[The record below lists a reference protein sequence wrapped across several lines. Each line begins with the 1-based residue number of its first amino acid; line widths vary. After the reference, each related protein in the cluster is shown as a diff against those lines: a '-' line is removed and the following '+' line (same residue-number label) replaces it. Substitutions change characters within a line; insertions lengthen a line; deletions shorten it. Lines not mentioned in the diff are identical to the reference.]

1 MMANILRSIPMLLVI
16 GFNLLLAIL
25 FSLIYVRKHPETDL
39 FIIITFTGMLSIST
53 YIISF
58 YSVSTFATKEKKK
71 IKGVFPRRRGKLKRI
86 ITDSMVLISV
96 FFVSGSIVF
105 SGSDLNYGLALLAIS
120 TGYFTF
126 LLVNYY
132 FLCMSRVKEKIVKI
146 INKILFIVFSIIL
159 FFSKMIANGFVKEFF
174 DVDIAKVPYISWSFS
189 ILFAIPFFLITSH
202 VGCMI
207 LEGTT
212 DLFRTRKIKVP
223 PMIHY
228 SIFCLSCVFFSI
240 SYISYLGSA
249 GWLFN
254 AVTKKVYSYDT
265 RSSFRCNNKYWTI
278 PELGKDAR
286 YLAETS
292 DSYRVIYIRGNNI
305 NVEVVKCKKNEGYIL
320 FPIENAN
327 DILKKQVPKGG

>member
-25 FSLIYVRKHPETDL
+25 FSLIYARKQPESDL
-39 FIIITFTGMLSIST
+39 FIIITFTGMLLIST
-53 YIISF
+53 YIINF
-58 YSVSTFATKEKKK
+58 YSVPTFATSEKKK
-71 IKGVFPRRRGKLKRI
+71 IKGVFPGRRGKLKRI
-86 ITDSMVLISV
+86 ITDSMVLILV

-105 SGSDLNYGLALLAIS
+105 SGSDLNYGLTLLAIS

-126 LLVNYY
+126 LFVNYY

-189 ILFAIPFFLITSH
+189 ILFAIPFFLMASH
-202 VGCMI
+202 LGCMI
-207 LEGTT
+207 LEGAT
-212 DLFRTRKIKVP
+212 DLFRIRKIKVP
-223 PMIHY
+223 SMIHY

-265 RSSFRCNNKYWTI
+265 RSSFQCNDKYWII
-278 PELGKDAR
+278 PELGREAR
-286 YLAETS
+286 YLMDTPNN
-292 DSYRVIYIRGNNI
+292 YRAIYIENNS
-305 NVEVVKCKKNEGYIL
+305 VHVTAVVCKKDVSYTRY
-320 FPIENAN
+320 PIESAE
-327 DILKKQVPKGG
+327 DILKNPASKGA

>member
-1 MMANILRSIPMLLVI
+1 
-16 GFNLLLAIL
+16 
-25 FSLIYVRKHPETDL
+25 
-39 FIIITFTGMLSIST
+39 
-53 YIISF
+53 
-58 YSVSTFATKEKKK
+58 
-71 IKGVFPRRRGKLKRI
+71 
-86 ITDSMVLISV
+86 
-96 FFVSGSIVF
+96 
-105 SGSDLNYGLALLAIS
+105 
-120 TGYFTF
+120 
-126 LLVNYY
+126 
-132 FLCMSRVKEKIVKI
+132 
-146 INKILFIVFSIIL
+146 
-159 FFSKMIANGFVKEFF
+159 
-174 DVDIAKVPYISWSFS
+174 
-189 ILFAIPFFLITSH
+189 
-202 VGCMI
+202 
-207 LEGTT
+207 
-212 DLFRTRKIKVP
+212 
-223 PMIHY
+223 
-228 SIFCLSCVFFSI
+228 FFSI

>member
-1 MMANILRSIPMLLVI
+1 
-16 GFNLLLAIL
+16 
-25 FSLIYVRKHPETDL
+25 
-39 FIIITFTGMLSIST
+39 
-53 YIISF
+53 
-58 YSVSTFATKEKKK
+58 
-71 IKGVFPRRRGKLKRI
+71 
-86 ITDSMVLISV
+86 
-96 FFVSGSIVF
+96 
-105 SGSDLNYGLALLAIS
+105 
-120 TGYFTF
+120 
-126 LLVNYY
+126 
-132 FLCMSRVKEKIVKI
+132 
-146 INKILFIVFSIIL
+146 
-159 FFSKMIANGFVKEFF
+159 
-174 DVDIAKVPYISWSFS
+174 

-212 DLFRTRKIKVP
+212 DLFRIRKIKVP